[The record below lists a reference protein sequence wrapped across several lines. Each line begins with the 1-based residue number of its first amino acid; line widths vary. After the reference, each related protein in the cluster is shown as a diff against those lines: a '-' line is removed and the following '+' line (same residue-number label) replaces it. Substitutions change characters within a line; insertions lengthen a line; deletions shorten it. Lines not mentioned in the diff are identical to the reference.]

1 MPRID
6 NCYRVPSK
14 MRFSVFR
21 FLALFM
27 GVLLLVLTWQYWEN
41 HHKNQKKS
49 LSVSS
54 SFLEDQKNS
63 FWVSASLLQEY
74 YCSRLAASDIIAE
87 NPRLFKRNISLKLP
101 SGSVSFDM
109 MMYNSDDAVID
120 LVSADIKKNGC
131 WEMSITEAIDSKM
144 HSFAKRNDFGLDQ
157 VTFVDIGANIGWFSL
172 VFANAGYNVISF
184 EPMPANEIILR
195 QNKCLFHAKH
205 AETSRWTYLN
215 LGLGENRD
223 TCKIISSNTNFLDGF
238 TKCGP
243 NISIDAGFSLRASIE
258 VYPLDQIIDI
268 DGDLN
273 IGAVKMDVEGFEKFV
288 ILGGSK
294 FFSSP
299 KIEFIAM
306 ELMNH
311 NAEALERSAFVYQKL
326 IDFGFTISDKDDGVA
341 LSTEQALSHWD
352 IIAYRK

>member
-1 MPRID
+1 
-6 NCYRVPSK
+6 

-21 FLALFM
+21 YLALFM
-27 GVLLLVLTWQYWEN
+27 GVLLLVMTWQFWEN
-41 HHKNQKKS
+41 HSKTQKKALPVAS
-49 LSVSS
+49 SV
-54 SFLEDQKNS
+54 LEDKKNP
-63 FWVSASLLQEY
+63 FWESASFLQEY
-74 YCSRLAASDIIAE
+74 YCSRLATSDIIAE
-87 NPRLFKRNISLKLP
+87 NPKLFKRNISLKIP
-101 SGSVSFDM
+101 SGPVSFDM

-120 LVSADIKKNGC
+120 FVSADIKKNGY

-144 HSFAKRNDFGLDQ
+144 LSFAKRNGLGLDQ

-205 AETSRWTYLN
+205 ADTSRWTYLN

-223 TCKIISSNTNFLDGF
+223 TCKIISTNINFLDGF

-243 NISIDAGFSLRASIE
+243 NISIDPGFSLRASIE
-258 VYPLDQIIDI
+258 VYKLDQIIDI
-268 DGDLN
+268 DGDFK

-311 NAEALERSAFVYQKL
+311 NPEALERSAFVYQKL
-326 IDFGFTISDKDDGVA
+326 IDFGFTISDKDGGVA
-341 LSTEQALSHWD
+341 LSKEKALGQWD